1 MRDDNHP
8 LHRQFS
14 VGGTT
19 WTAASGTALRN
30 LSSVQPAQQHFP
42 SVRAVRPKMTC
53 VTLSRRPRA
62 MRRRPVI
69 ISDSGRHSRQNV
81 SARLMIA
88 AARLRLADWCGVLAR
103 VAFRHTRHTP
113 RAEPACDPRASPND
127 AQPRM
132 FELAHID
139 HHARESAAVR
149 DLRVRDSS
157 RLSSLTSSAMARSA
171 TSPSIAGELPE
182 EVRERLLDFR
192 PVDPRSRS
200 RFRSSL
206 REPHVYHGVC
216 PVERRVRDCLTHA
229 DTRRSSHS
237 IVDDLEVSNV
247 DRRRPGNRGALWCR

>member
-1 MRDDNHP
+1 MAGARRRSCCRSIKPQNQLRPWSSPNRGLASHSLRHNPLKNLRRSSSPLTLFPHP
-8 LHRQFS
+8 LASQTETPCCRSFSGRDEAKDLRRGRYEREEASDQQDQSCDNGPASAPDPRERGAPSCAMTTTHSIVSFS

-103 VAFRHTRHTP
+103 VAFRHTRHTTAS
-113 RAEPACDPRASPND
+113 RAG
-127 AQPRM
+127 
-132 FELAHID
+132 L
-139 HHARESAAVR
+139 
-149 DLRVRDSS
+149 
-157 RLSSLTSSAMARSA
+157 RSA
-171 TSPSIAGELPE
+171 RQPE
-182 EVRERLLDFR
+182 
-192 PVDPRSRS
+192 
-200 RFRSSL
+200 
-206 REPHVYHGVC
+206 
-216 PVERRVRDCLTHA
+216 
-229 DTRRSSHS
+229 
-237 IVDDLEVSNV
+237 
-247 DRRRPGNRGALWCR
+247 

>member
-1 MRDDNHP
+1 
-8 LHRQFS
+8 
-14 VGGTT
+14 
-19 WTAASGTALRN
+19 
-30 LSSVQPAQQHFP
+30 
-42 SVRAVRPKMTC
+42 
-53 VTLSRRPRA
+53 
-62 MRRRPVI
+62 MRRRPVML
-69 ISDSGRHSRQNV
+69 SDSGRQSRQNV
-81 SARLMIA
+81 SASLMIA

-237 IVDDLEVSNV
+237 IVDDLEVSDV